1 MSTGKEVGGDTL
13 KGRGRISSFF
23 PFVPYRSVTAGEP
36 VFLTATSSLCLLS
49 HVLCLRLWP
58 TSISCLPPALSLS
71 PFTPS
76 KATALRPIARLA
88 STAFY
93 FGLYLW
99 VWGGGCSWARS
110 WEQRRK
116 VWAAGL
122 SATRDVLSRPAAL
135 GPTRGGK
142 GGGSREAA
150 QPVLRSCTT
159 AIAEV
164 TWAREF
170 ALACAAPGTAA
181 VPAWAPTA
189 GLKIGCISGFWRLI
203 PIVALRW
210 FEQGTGLHILKR
222 LLTCW

>member
-1 MSTGKEVGGDTL
+1 MGKEVGSDVL

-23 PFVPYRSVTAGEP
+23 PFVPCHSVTAGEP
-36 VFLTATSSLCLLS
+36 VFLPTSTSLCLLS

-58 TSISCLPPALSLS
+58 TFISCFPPVLPLS

-76 KATALRPIARLA
+76 KPIAFRPVVRLA

-99 VWGGGCSWARS
+99 MRGGGSSWAES

-116 VWAAGL
+116 VWASGP
-122 SATRDVLSRPAAL
+122 SATCDVLSRPAVL

-142 GGGSREAA
+142 GGGSHSGSGSARAP
-150 QPVLRSCTT
+150 QLHNCKHRSDLGERVCS
-159 AIAEV
+159 
-164 TWAREF
+164 
-170 ALACAAPGTAA
+170 ALGCSRDRCSSCRSSYS
-181 VPAWAPTA
+181 WIEN
-189 GLKIGCISGFWRLI
+189 LIIGGVWTLI
-203 PIVALRW
+203 PSVAW
-210 FEQGTGLHILKR
+210 CGFEQGSGLHVLKM